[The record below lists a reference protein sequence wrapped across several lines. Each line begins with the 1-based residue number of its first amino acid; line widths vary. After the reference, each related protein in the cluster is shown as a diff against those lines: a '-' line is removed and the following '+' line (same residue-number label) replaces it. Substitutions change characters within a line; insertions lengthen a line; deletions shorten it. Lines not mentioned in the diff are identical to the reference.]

1 MYFRFLSALLILLAA
16 LPALAEDKKE
26 KPQKEQYAIY
36 LRTDF
41 ELEWKRNPGKPVEL
55 KIKKVDKNSAGAS
68 VGYEKGD
75 EIVAIGDVTPG
86 EHSVYDFLSL
96 ADADSKFRVRRK
108 KAELELSP
116 LFLAG
121 PILES
126 PPDRFKPGKRAPAIK
141 IKVPEQ
147 GTKDALELVAGQ
159 VVLVNFWATWCKP
172 CMEEMPVL
180 VRLYEQLKPQGLTV
194 IGVNVDSDVGAAK
207 KWLVQNPLPFV
218 SVFTGGFEAEIPYN
232 YGVKS
237 IPTNLLVDRERYV
250 VQVTVGFGGAS
261 ERHLR
266 QALETVLEAR
276 QPIMSLCRK

>member
-1 MYFRFLSALLILLAA
+1 MSVRCLSALLILLVT
-16 LPALAEDKKE
+16 LPALAGDEKE
-26 KPQKEQYAIY
+26 KPQTEQYAIY

-41 ELEWKRNPGKPVEL
+41 ELEWKRDPGKPVEL

-68 VGYEKGD
+68 AGYQKGD
-75 EIVAIGDVTPG
+75 EIVAIGEETPG
-86 EHSVYDFLSL
+86 ERSVHEFLSL
-96 ADADSKFRVRRK
+96 ADVESKFRVRRK
-108 KAELELSP
+108 KTELELPP

-194 IGVNVDSDVGAAK
+194 IGVNVDTDVGAAK
-207 KWLVQNPLPFV
+207 KWLEQYPLPFV

-237 IPTNLLVDRERYV
+237 IPTNLLVDRDRYV

-266 QALETVLEAR
+266 QALETVLDAR